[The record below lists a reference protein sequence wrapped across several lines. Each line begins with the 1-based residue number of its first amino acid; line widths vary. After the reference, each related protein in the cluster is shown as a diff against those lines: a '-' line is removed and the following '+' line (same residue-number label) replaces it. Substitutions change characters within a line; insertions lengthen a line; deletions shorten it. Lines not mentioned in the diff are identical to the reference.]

1 LIFFGCWLT
10 GTKGQ
15 MSIFLG
21 VQVSEHPIDKC
32 VSDS

>member
-15 MSIFLG
+15 MYIFLG